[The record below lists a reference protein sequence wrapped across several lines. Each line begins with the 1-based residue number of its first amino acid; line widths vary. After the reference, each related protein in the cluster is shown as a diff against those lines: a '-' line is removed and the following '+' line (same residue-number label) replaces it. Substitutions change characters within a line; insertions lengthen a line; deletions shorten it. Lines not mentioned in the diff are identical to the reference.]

1 MPHVTNLDVQR
12 ISLCKL
18 RGANAHAHI
27 RTTPFGPGPSTDY
40 MVLTKVELVHHI
52 FQTKSTTVSTTPN
65 LTVWQT
71 SIQFSSFY
79 SSVGNRVKELQC

>member
-18 RGANAHAHI
+18 RGVNAHAHI

-52 FQTKSTTVSTTPN
+52 FQTVVLFFSGEQSQRTTV
-65 LTVWQT
+65 LKVL
-71 SIQFSSFY
+71 Y
-79 SSVGNRVKELQC
+79 SVALRER